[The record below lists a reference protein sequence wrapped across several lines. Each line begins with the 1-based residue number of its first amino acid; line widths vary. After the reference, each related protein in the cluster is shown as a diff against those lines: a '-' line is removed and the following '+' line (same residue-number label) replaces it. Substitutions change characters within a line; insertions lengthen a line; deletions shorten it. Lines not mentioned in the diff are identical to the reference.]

1 MSNLFEITSD
11 MMQLVDMLDDPEIE
25 LDEQTFLDTW
35 EAVEG
40 EMNLKIESWLK
51 VIKNKEAD
59 IKARKELMDELNT
72 KNKRDENA
80 INRMKATLIQV
91 MNYAGK
97 KTAGTEILSATVCGN
112 GGKLP
117 LNWADGVREDPRLL
131 PEEYQVQ
138 EVVVKANVD
147 KIREDLDA
155 GIPVQGVEYG
165 ERGSYLRI
173 K

>member
-1 MSNLFEITSD
+1 MSNLFEIAAD
-11 MMQLVDMLDDPEIE
+11 FRQIADLVDDPDIE
-25 LDEQTFLDTW
+25 LDEQALLDSW
-35 EAVEG
+35 EGTDGAMNDKVEA
-40 EMNLKIESWLK
+40 WLM
-51 VIKNKEAD
+51 VIKNKQAD
-59 IKARKELMDELNT
+59 IDSRKSLIADLTE

-117 LNWADGVREDPRLL
+117 LVWADGIKEDPRLL

-138 EVVVKANVD
+138 EVVVKANTD

-165 ERGSYLRI
+165 ERGSYLKI

>member
-1 MSNLFEITSD
+1 MSNLFEIATD
-11 MMQLVDMLDDPEIE
+11 LRQIQDLVDDPEIE
-25 LDEQTFLDTW
+25 LDEQALIDTW
-35 EAVEG
+35 EGTDGAMNDKVEA
-40 EMNLKIESWLK
+40 WLK

-97 KTAGTEILSATVCGN
+97 KTAGTEILSASIRTK
-112 GGKLP
+112 GGVLP
-117 LNWADGVREDPRLL
+117 IVYADGIKEDPTQL
-131 PEEYQVQ
+131 PKEYVA
-138 EVVVKANVD
+138 EVTTYKPD
-147 KIREDLDA
+147 TEKIREALDN
-155 GIPVQGVEYG
+155 GVQIPGVAYG
-165 ERGSYLRI
+165 ERGTYLAI

>member
-1 MSNLFEITSD
+1 MSNLFEITAD

-25 LDEQTFLDTW
+25 LDEQAFLDTW
-35 EAVEG
+35 EGVEG

-117 LNWADGVREDPRLL
+117 LVWADGIKEDPRLL
-131 PEEYQVQ
+131 PEEYQIK
-138 EVVVKANVD
+138 EVVVKPNMER
-147 KIREDLDA
+147 IREDLDA

>member
-25 LDEQTFLDTW
+25 LDEQAFLDTW
-35 EAVEG
+35 EGVEG
-40 EMNLKIESWLK
+40 EMNLKIEAWLK

-97 KTAGTEILSATVCGN
+97 KTAGTEILSATVCAN

-117 LNWADGVREDPRLL
+117 LLWADGIREDARLL
-131 PEEYQVQ
+131 PEKYQKV
-138 EVVVKANVD
+138 ETIYKPNTD
-147 KIREDLDA
+147 LIREDLDA
-155 GIPVQGVEYG
+155 GIAVPGVEYG
-165 ERGSYLRI
+165 QRGSYLRI

>member
-1 MSNLFEITSD
+1 MSNIFEIASD
-11 MMQLVDMLDDPEIE
+11 FRQISDLVDDLDIE
-25 LDEQTFLDTW
+25 LDEQALMDSW
-35 EAVEG
+35 EGTDGAF
-40 EMNLKIESWLK
+40 NDKAFAWLQ

-59 IKARKELMDELNT
+59 IKARKEVMDELSA

-117 LNWADGVREDPRLL
+117 LVWADGIKEDPRLL

-138 EVVVKANVD
+138 EVVVKANTD

-165 ERGSYLRI
+165 ERGSYLKI

>member
-1 MSNLFEITSD
+1 MNLFEIAAD
-11 MMQLVDMLDDPEIE
+11 FRQIADLVDDPEIE
-25 LDEQTFLDTW
+25 LDEQALLDSW
-35 EAVEG
+35 EGTDGAF
-40 EMNLKIESWLK
+40 NDKAFAWLQ

-59 IKARKELMDELNT
+59 IESRKKLIADLTE
-72 KNKRDENA
+72 KNRHDDNA
-80 INRMKATLIQV
+80 ITRMKATLIQV

-97 KTAGTEILSATVCGN
+97 KTAGTEILSATVCAA

-117 LNWADGVREDPRLL
+117 LNWADGVKEDPRLL

>member
-1 MSNLFEITSD
+1 MSNLFEIATD
-11 MMQLVDMLDDPEIE
+11 LRQIQDLVDDPEIE
-25 LDEQTFLDTW
+25 LDEQALIDTW
-35 EAVEG
+35 EGTDGAMNDKVEA
-40 EMNLKIESWLK
+40 WLK

-97 KTAGTEILSATVCGN
+97 KTAGTEILSATVCAA
-112 GGKLP
+112 GGKMP
-117 LNWADGVREDPRLL
+117 LVWADGIKEDPLLL
-131 PEEYQVQ
+131 PKEYVLG
-138 EVVVKANVD
+138 VTTYKPDTD
-147 KIREDLDA
+147 KIREALDA
-155 GIPVQGVEYG
+155 GIAVPGVEYG
-165 ERGSYLRI
+165 ERSSYLRI